1 MAEHEHH
8 HHHHHSKDG
17 SSRFKEK
24 SLNAIERRKKM
35 EKFIKTVLTVIAI
48 IMGLAVMVLYTFM

>member
-8 HHHHHSKDG
+8 HHHHHRKDG
-17 SSRFKEK
+17 SARFKEK

-35 EKFIKTVLTVIAI
+35 GKFIKTVLTVIAI

>member
-8 HHHHHSKDG
+8 HHHHHRKDG
-17 SSRFKEK
+17 SARFKEK

-35 EKFIKTVLTVIAI
+35 EKFIKAVLTVIAI

>member
-8 HHHHHSKDG
+8 HHHHHRKDG

-24 SLNAIERRKKM
+24 SLNAIESRKKM
-35 EKFIKTVLTVIAI
+35 EKIIKTVLTVIAI

>member
-8 HHHHHSKDG
+8 HHHHHRKDG
-17 SSRFKEK
+17 STRFKEK

-35 EKFIKTVLTVIAI
+35 GKFIKTVLTVIAI

>member
-8 HHHHHSKDG
+8 HHHHHRKDG

-24 SLNAIERRKKM
+24 SLNAIENRKKM
-35 EKFIKTVLTVIAI
+35 EKIIKTVLMVIAI